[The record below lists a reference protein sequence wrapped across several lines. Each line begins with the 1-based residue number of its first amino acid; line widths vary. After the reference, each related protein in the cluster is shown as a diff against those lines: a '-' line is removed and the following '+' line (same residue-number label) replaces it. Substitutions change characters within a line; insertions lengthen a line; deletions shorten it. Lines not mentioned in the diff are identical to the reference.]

1 MAPPS
6 FNSEQDK
13 VAKLAEE
20 SAAIIGGC
28 VDLFMLTQDILNQLK
43 NMIVFFFAWMN
54 LDLFTFVLCI
64 VRE

>member
-6 FNSEQDK
+6 FNSEPD
-13 VAKLAEE
+13 KLAEQ

-28 VDLFMLTQDILNQLK
+28 VDLFMLTQDILNKLK
-43 NMIVFFFAWMN
+43 NMIEFYFAWMN